1 MPKPDTSTS
10 LLDMF
15 QQQLELRAD
24 KTIIEFQGEK
34 LSFQELDKQSDSIAA
49 GLQARGI
56 GKGDRIGLYCIN
68 SDYNVIAYLAIIKS
82 GAVVVPL
89 NLLLPVTELEYILTN
104 AAVSA
109 VIYHPLFQDNAEQLK
124 ELVVKVKH
132 WIVIDDSGSEDS
144 WGELLKISEAP
155 QAVIFDAD
163 TDLAAILYTSGT
175 TGHPKGAMLSHSNL
189 VANTMSC
196 FESLKLDPDKDVLLV
211 VIPMFHSFA
220 HTVGMLTP
228 VLNGGCLV
236 PLPRF
241 DIQLVADSIQQT
253 QASIFMGVPTMYA
266 MMMELP
272 AGEEAIFSSIRYGI
286 SGGAPMPL
294 ALMERFEQRFGFPI
308 YEGDGPTECSPVT
321 CVNPIDGLRKP
332 GSVGLPI
339 SGVEMSIRDEQG
351 EPVADNDMGEIC
363 VRGANVMKGYWENAL
378 ETTKAFYEDW
388 YRTGD
393 IGYRDDEGYFY
404 IADRLKDMV
413 IVNGENVYPKMVE
426 DVLYRCPGIQEVAV
440 IGQPDELHGEIPV
453 AYVVR
458 DNEQALDEAAV
469 SAFCEGKLAK
479 YEIPREVH
487 FIEALPKTPTGK
499 VLKRELRKHY
509 QRERGIVSESGGKL

>member
-1 MPKPDTSTS
+1 MPSFDTNTS

-24 KTIIEFQGEK
+24 KTIIDFQGK
-34 LSFQELDKQSDSIAA
+34 KHSFEQLHQQSDSIAA
-49 GLQARGI
+49 GLQLRGL

-68 SDYNVIAYLAIIKS
+68 SDYNVIAYLAIIKT
-82 GAVVVPL
+82 GAVAVPL
-89 NLLLPVTELEYILTN
+89 NLLLPVSELEYILN
-104 AAVSA
+104 DADVSA
-109 VIYHPLFQDNAEQLK
+109 IIYHPLFEDNVEQLK
-124 ELVVKVKH
+124 SLVVRAKY
-132 WIVIDDSGSEDS
+132 WIVIDESGSEDS
-144 WGELLKISEAP
+144 WGELLKIADAP
-155 QAVIFDAD
+155 QAVVFDAD
-163 TDLAAILYTSGT
+163 NDLAAILYTSGT

-196 FESLKLDPDKDVLLV
+196 LESLKMDPDKDVLLV

-220 HTVGMLTP
+220 HTLGMLTP

-236 PLPRF
+236 PLPKF

-266 MMMELP
+266 MLLELP
-272 AGEEAIFSSIRYGI
+272 AGEEAKFQSIRYGI
-286 SGGAPMPL
+286 SGGAAMPL

-339 SGVEMSIRDEQG
+339 AGVEMSIRDDLGQ
-351 EPVADNDMGEIC
+351 PIADNEMGEIC
-363 VRGANVMKGYWENAL
+363 VRGNNVMKGYWKQEL
-378 ETTKAFYEDW
+378 ETARVFFEDW

-426 DVLYRCPGIQEVAV
+426 DVLYSCPGILEVAV
-440 IGQPDELHGEIPV
+440 IGQPDELHGEIPI
-453 AYVVR
+453 AYVVK
-458 DNEQALDEAAV
+458 DNSHPVDAATI
-469 SAFCEGKLAK
+469 AAYCEDKLAK
-479 YEIPREVH
+479 FEIPREVQ

-509 QRERGIVSESGGKL
+509 QKERGIVSE

>member
-1 MPKPDTSTS
+1 MPSFDTNTS
-10 LLDMF
+10 LLDLF

-24 KTIIEFQGEK
+24 KTIIDFQGKK
-34 LSFQELDKQSDSIAA
+34 LSFQQLHQQSDSIAA

-68 SDYNVIAYLAIIKS
+68 SDYNVIAYLAIIKA

-89 NLLLPVTELEYILTN
+89 NLLLPVSELDYILN
-104 AAVSA
+104 DADVSV
-109 VIYHPLFQDNAEQLK
+109 VIYHPLFQDNVEQLK
-124 ELVVKVKH
+124 PRVVRAKH
-132 WIVIDDSGSEDS
+132 WIVIDESGSEDS
-144 WGELLKISEAP
+144 WGELLKTP
-155 QAVIFDAD
+155 DTPLVVNFDALN
-163 TDLAAILYTSGT
+163 DLASILYTSGT

-236 PLPRF
+236 PLPKF

-266 MMMELP
+266 MLLGL
-272 AGEEAIFSSIRYGI
+272 AGGEESKLQSIRYGI
-286 SGGAPMPL
+286 SGGAAMPQ
-294 ALMERFEQRFGFPI
+294 ALMEQFEQRFGFPI

-321 CVNPIDGLRKP
+321 CVNPIDDLRKP

-339 SGVEMSIRDEQG
+339 AGVEMSIRDDQG
-351 EPVADNDMGEIC
+351 QPVADNEMGEIC
-363 VRGANVMKGYWENAL
+363 VRGANVMKGYWEQAL
-378 ETTKAFYEDW
+378 ETAKAFYQDW

-393 IGYRDDEGYFY
+393 IGYRDDDGYFY

-413 IVNGENVYPKMVE
+413 IVNGENVYPTMVE
-426 DVLYRCPGIQEVAV
+426 DVLYSCPGILEVAI

-458 DNEQALDEAAV
+458 DDSQVIDEAAV
-469 SAFCEGKLAK
+469 TAFCDGKLAR

-487 FIEALPKTPTGK
+487 FIEGLPKTPTGK

-509 QRERGIVSESGGKL
+509 QRERGVVTE